1 MTNILRSRTTDF
13 ILTAVLAFASSQ
25 MAIAYPGKSF
35 QLEQLVNESDVVAVV
50 ELSNI
55 QNLGTTN
62 EHIDGNSI
70 TSESHKADMRVLRRL
85 KGLSPERAIVT
96 FTTPGVFVG
105 YPGVGPGVQIAFLKC
120 QEDRCT
126 FADRHFPT
134 LPALSE
140 IAAPIV
146 PITNPVERVTAELGA
161 VISSKSAPPS
171 DKWKVLAKA
180 YGIPKIA
187 SFTSA
192 LRLGLQNANDNDSD
206 LKCRIEAAL
215 ISRDDLSQL
224 TVVKD
229 SLLAGQLTHEQ
240 KELFLSVIANEVKD
254 PEAAPALGSLLHS
267 EDTATRRAAAEALW
281 HSASASATPDLVRA
295 LQDQDEQVRFYA
307 VRGLA
312 DINAQSNWGPSSEE
326 FRENQQQYLS
336 HWQEWA
342 ASQHH

>member
-13 ILTAVLAFASSQ
+13 ILTAILAFASSQ
-25 MAIAYPGKSF
+25 MASAYPGKSF
-35 QLEQLVNESDVVAVV
+35 QLEQLVNASDVIAVV
-50 ELSNI
+50 DLSNI
-55 QNLGTTN
+55 QDLGTMN
-62 EHIDGNSI
+62 ERINGNSI
-70 TSESHKADMRVLRRL
+70 TSEMHKANIRVLRRL
-85 KGLSPERAIVT
+85 KGLSTECAIVT

-105 YPGVGPGVQIAFLKC
+105 YPGVGPSVQIAFLKC

-146 PITNPVERVTAELGA
+146 PIANPVERVTAELGA
-161 VISSKSAPPS
+161 VVSSKSASPS

-180 YGIPKIA
+180 YGVPKLA
-187 SFTSA
+187 SFTLA
-192 LRLGLQNANDNDSD
+192 LRLGLQNADDSD

-342 ASQHH
+342 ANQQH